1 MTDDSSAQSSLWGRL
16 VGDSKTLSNA
26 PLRRRQQL
34 FGAAAAAGIVGLGCA
49 AFWTTPET
57 PRSSAREAELN
68 DLTLHP
74 ERAQRESYVLQ
85 TESRMD
91 ELDLRLSRMEKT
103 TAGLRTDLAALTAEL
118 KSQNAVFT
126 AIERDRK
133 VLMDWRDAEIK
144 RSEKRDMN
152 APDSMPPGDDYDP
165 TLLDSRISEAR
176 ARRGPPPGLL
186 LRLPA
191 DSRLRSWMPRRT
203 IAGLPS
209 PNISPN
215 RSSNLTNRL
224 QSTDPRAKALK
235 HGSLPVRLPK
245 SRSLPAFMPQR
256 EAPRVLSQCLC

>member
-152 APDSMPPGDDYDP
+152 ASVKPVP
-165 TLLDSRISEAR
+165 EA
-176 ARRGPPPGLL
+176 A
-186 LRLPA
+186 
-191 DSRLRSWMPRRT
+191 
-203 IAGLPS
+203 
-209 PNISPN
+209 
-215 RSSNLTNRL
+215 
-224 QSTDPRAKALK
+224 
-235 HGSLPVRLPK
+235 V
-245 SRSLPAFMPQR
+245 
-256 EAPRVLSQCLC
+256 

>member
-1 MTDDSSAQSSLWGRL
+1 MTDDSSAQSSWWGRL

-103 TAGLRTDLAALTAEL
+103 TAGLRNDLAALTAEL
-118 KSQNAVFT
+118 KSQNAVFS

-133 VLMDWRDAEIK
+133 VLMDWRDTEIK
-144 RSEKRDMN
+144 RSEKRGYECAQFN
-152 APDSMPPGDDYDP
+152 A
-165 TLLDSRISEAR
+165 SR
-176 ARRGPPPGLL
+176 RRL
-186 LRLPA
+186 
-191 DSRLRSWMPRRT
+191 
-203 IAGLPS
+203 
-209 PNISPN
+209 
-215 RSSNLTNRL
+215 
-224 QSTDPRAKALK
+224 
-235 HGSLPVRLPK
+235 
-245 SRSLPAFMPQR
+245 
-256 EAPRVLSQCLC
+256 